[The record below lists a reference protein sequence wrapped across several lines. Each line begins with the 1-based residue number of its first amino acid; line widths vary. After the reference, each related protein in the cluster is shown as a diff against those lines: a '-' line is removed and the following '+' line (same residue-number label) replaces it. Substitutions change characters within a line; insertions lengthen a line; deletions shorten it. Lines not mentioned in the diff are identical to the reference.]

1 VSRPVAPYKIHFN
14 HEDFLLHPVFFA
26 TAGLIA
32 TLFVLLSRK
41 NKDFQELL
49 AYIKSDRGRIDPA
62 TRILVELL
70 SDIANASAQ
79 SGESQYLLAKR
90 LNNILISPRGE
101 GRIIKES
108 FMVLANLYDSGLL
121 SELVR
126 ECPELSHNELIL
138 CGMITVGLN
147 PVCISKILG
156 YDHEHTFYNKR
167 ADVRK
172 KLRLSHTVPLEGYL
186 SERAQSLRKEHEAYL
201 RKLIARN

>member
-1 VSRPVAPYKIHFN
+1 MIVA
-14 HEDFLLHPVFFA
+14 
-26 TAGLIA
+26 
-32 TLFVLLSRK
+32 LFVLLSRQK
-41 NKDFQELL
+41 KDFQDLL
-49 AYIKSDRGRIDPA
+49 SFIKTDRARVDPA
-62 TRILVELL
+62 IRTLVELL

-90 LNNILISPRGE
+90 LNTILLSPRGE

-108 FMVLANLYDSGLL
+108 FLVLANLYDSGLL

-126 ECPELSHNELIL
+126 ECPELSHNEIVL
-138 CGMITVGLN
+138 CGMITVGLD

-167 ADVRK
+167 ADIRK

-186 SERAQSLRKEHEAYL
+186 SERAQSLRKEHETYL
-201 RKLIARN
+201 RALIARN

>member
-1 VSRPVAPYKIHFN
+1 MIVT
-14 HEDFLLHPVFFA
+14 LL
-26 TAGLIA
+26 
-32 TLFVLLSRK
+32 VLLYRQK
-41 NKDFQELL
+41 KEFQALLDF
-49 AYIKSDRGRIDPA
+49 IKADRARIDPA
-62 TRILVELL
+62 TRTLVELL

-108 FMVLANLYDSGLL
+108 FLVLANLYDSGLL

-126 ECPELSHNELIL
+126 ECPELTHSELVL
-138 CGMITVGLN
+138 CGMLTVGLD

-167 ADVRK
+167 ADIRK

-186 SERAQSLRKEHEAYL
+186 SDRAQSLRKEHETYL
-201 RKLIARN
+201 RELISRN